1 MAIKPIKTEH
11 DYEAAMSRIDALMDA
26 APGTAECDELDVLAE
41 LVEAYENKHFPIE
54 LPDPIAA
61 LRFRMEQQG
70 LSQQDL
76 VPFIGSRSK
85 VSEVLSGKRPL
96 SLAMI
101 RSLHKGLGIPAEVLL
116 KEKGAE
122 VPAPLANVE
131 CDKWPLRQMAKCG
144 WFAGIAGAE
153 GMIRQCPEELVRAF
167 LAPLG
172 GQVPAYSYN
181 RQHVRAGS
189 TMDADA
195 LCAWRARV
203 LVVAH
208 NERTTPFRTG
218 SITKDFMRQLVGLS
232 CLNAGPKAA
241 KELLAKNGIQMVIE
255 RHLPKTHL
263 DGAAMLDT
271 SGAPVIA
278 LTLRY
283 DRLDNFWFT
292 LCHELGHVA
301 LHLGRGDQKC
311 FFDDLDFAEGGVE
324 KEADEFAGESLIPS
338 KTWENAVARTSRR
351 AADVVALAANLR
363 ISPSIIAGRIRREN
377 RNYRMLSNL
386 VGHGTVRPL
395 LESREAQKD

>member
-11 DYEAAMSRIDALMDA
+11 DYKLAMSRIDALMDA
-26 APGTAECDELDVLAE
+26 APGTPECDELDVLAE

-54 LPDPIAA
+54 LPDPVAA
-61 LRFRMEQQG
+61 IRFRMEQQG

-76 VPFIGSRSK
+76 VQFIGSRSK
-85 VSEVLSGKRPL
+85 ASEVLSGKRPL

-131 CDKWPLRQMAKCG
+131 CEKWPLRQMVNRG
-144 WFAGIAGAE
+144 WFAGIAGAQ
-153 GMIRQCPEELVRAF
+153 GMIRQRPEELVREF

-181 RQHVRAGS
+181 RQHIRAGS
-189 TMDADA
+189 TMDANA

-208 NERTTPFRTG
+208 KERTTPFRAG

-232 CLNAGPKAA
+232 CLDAGPKAA
-241 KELLAKNGIQMVIE
+241 KELLAKNGIPLVIE

-263 DGAAMLDT
+263 DGAAMFDT
-271 SGAPVIA
+271 SGSPVIA

-301 LHLGRGDQKC
+301 LHLGRGDRQC

-324 KEADEFAGESLIPS
+324 KEADVFAGESLIPS
-338 KTWENAVARTSRR
+338 KAWESASARTSRR
-351 AADVVALAANLR
+351 AADVMTLATHLR

-386 VGHGTVRPL
+386 VGHGTVRPA
-395 LESREAQKD
+395 LEQRGA